1 MTTRLEQLEQETE
14 QSRTDLSRAL
24 RELKSRMTLGQMLD
38 DAIDYFHDGDVAAMA
53 SNLRRQAVE
62 NPIALTLLGVSLAW
76 LISPKSAS
84 TTSTKNSTSRAL
96 RKVKNTA
103 LDTGE
108 RLSSGVHAM
117 AEKARSV
124 GSRIADAS
132 ETIADAV
139 TSSGETV
146 STSYD
151 ELAQSTKAASAG
163 ARRQIA
169 SISKR
174 EPWLLVALGLAIVA
188 TVEATSRKEPR
199 RY

>member
-1 MTTRLEQLEQETE
+1 VVDRPKERFYYLNKEFN
-14 QSRTDLSRAL
+14 LSRPT
-24 RELKSRMTLGQMLD
+24 E
-38 DAIDYFHDGDVAAMA
+38 
-53 SNLRRQAVE
+53 
-62 NPIALTLLGVSLAW
+62 
-76 LISPKSAS
+76 
-84 TTSTKNSTSRAL
+84 
-96 RKVKNTA
+96 VKNNA

-108 RLSSGVHAM
+108 RLSTSIHAI

-163 ARRQIA
+163 ARRQIGN
-169 SISKR
+169 ISKR

-188 TVEATSRKEPR
+188 TVEAASRKEPR
-199 RY
+199 RH